1 MTTRFLGKAA
11 SSSRQAVSEPGEV
24 PRPSDGTAPILRTA
38 LRKKTGHPKLTV
50 GEGPSW
56 TSGAGGCDKL
66 AVIRSPH
73 QLPQHQAQRRL
84 RPPDTPGTPPPD
96 VPPLLSLQ
104 VLPCSVAAQALLCP
118 CLRSLCQP
126 RWELET
132 ASLQPLLVRHG
143 ARLPPARALRS
154 SLTVVM
160 LRSSRTGMETR
171 SWGPLQ
177 PVVNTQGWASV
188 GSFWEIISRFNF

>member
-84 RPPDTPGTPPPD
+84 RPPDTPGARPRTCRPSCLSRCFRVPWLRRCSSAPACEASVSRGGNSGLPPPASPR
-96 VPPLLSLQ
+96 PPWS
-104 VLPCSVAAQALLCP
+104 P
-118 CLRSLCQP
+118 
-126 RWELET
+126 
-132 ASLQPLLVRHG
+132 
-143 ARLPPARALRS
+143 PPARAGA
-154 SLTVVM
+154 SLFTDGYDAPIVTDGHGDA
-160 LRSSRTGMETR
+160 LLGT
-171 SWGPLQ
+171 
-177 PVVNTQGWASV
+177 ASA
-188 GSFWEIISRFNF
+188 GS